1 LPLRVPPRTIGGA
14 LRNWPSSAA
23 ATHEQRLPLVTTYT
37 RWSRYYDALH
47 SFKNY
52 RAEVDSLADMIAI
65 EHPTARS
72 LLDVACGTGH
82 HLALLAERF
91 EVEGLDLNPD
101 LLAVTAERLPG
112 TPLHCASM
120 EAFSLDR
127 RFDVI
132 TCLFSSIAFM
142 RTEASLHKA
151 IAGFAAH
158 LEPGGLLLVEPW
170 FGRDNYWSGTINS
183 RFVEEPDLKI
193 AWMYTSTLEDGL
205 SVLDN
210 HFLVGTSA
218 GIENLHDKHV
228 LGLYSDEQYQAAFRA
243 AGLSLRRVQDA
254 IWKRGLYVARRPS
267 A

>member
-1 LPLRVPPRTIGGA
+1 VICIPDNFAENSLAI
-14 LRNWPSSAA
+14 
-23 ATHEQRLPLVTTYT
+23 TYT

-47 SFKNY
+47 AFKNY
-52 RAEVDSLADMIAI
+52 QAEVDSLVDIIAND
-65 EHPTARS
+65 HPTARS
-72 LLDVACGTGH
+72 LLDVACGTGR

-101 LLAVTAERLPG
+101 LLAVTAERLPR
-112 TPLHCASM
+112 TPLHCASL
-120 EAFSLDR
+120 ETFSLDR
-127 RFDVI
+127 RFDLI

-142 RTEASLHKA
+142 RAEASLRNA

-170 FGRDNYWSGTINS
+170 FAPDNYWSGTINS
-183 RFVEEPDLKI
+183 RFVDEPDLKI

-210 HFLVGTSA
+210 HFLVGTPA

-243 AGLSLRRVQDA
+243 AGLSVRRIRDDV
-254 IWKRGLYVARRPS
+254 WKRGLYIAQKPID
-267 A
+267 